1 MPGRDCSCSRR
12 TLRVSCASQN
22 ARVAGCLSVA
32 KDGTHVI
39 LSSAVRTS
47 ARSAGHR
54 LVVDPVLSSHGERVC
69 NRQCGDARPGD
80 AAPASTAAVA
90 PSAPAPPT
98 AAALEK
104 QQKELAQRRDSLEE
118 LLKNAASGPSPSAG
132 LEMIHQ
138 ELAIVKYYEL
148 VCSQHREELSRG
160 VDLAAAV
167 THWKTQLHD
176 LELAGPEEAKPYPI
190 LLLDD
195 IQDQLAATQSLEKAL
210 ATELTLG
217 KEMQQAAHRM
227 HDEAETKR
235 RKLKESL
242 ETTPAEEQQQSL
254 TGQLGVAELNC
265 QLFAELIQL
274 RRTEIANKE
283 LDAQINQVRG
293 QYLTAKRDAVG
304 RDVVFTPEQLQMVL
318 GEFDKIEADLRAQ
331 MPPLQV
337 KLQEVATREQDTQP
351 QQEVADRELRE
362 EMTEGWQQAR
372 QSLKLQITMI
382 EQRLR
387 ELVVARTQWNVRFK
401 VFNHQATPEQLAEWT
416 EDAKLYHDRL
426 QAGRQLLE
434 DQSKALLTEMGR
446 RERQVRIL
454 RNSQADAAPW
464 VEYQIA
470 CMRDLSQ
477 AYATNLVKVE
487 MLERMLSK
495 VYGALEIDR
504 QPTKA
509 ADWLAQARL
518 AVAAG
523 WNYELTSVDDRPITV
538 RKIATG
544 LVLLLLGVYASRR
557 LSRLIGKR
565 MLPRLGMN
573 SGVATAVQSVSFYVL
588 VACFAFMS
596 LELINIPLTVFTFL
610 GGAVAIGV
618 GFGSQNILNNFISG
632 LILLAEQ
639 PIRVGDLVDIN
650 GLCGNVEKIG
660 ARSTRVKTGS
670 NLEIIVPNSKFLEDN
685 VTNWTLSDTRMRT
698 VVRVGVAYGSPT
710 SDVDRLLRAA
720 VDQCPS
726 AQPSPEP
733 IVLFSDFGDNSLM
746 FEVHFW
752 TDVRSMMQAR
762 KAESELRHAI
772 DQLMRNANIT
782 IAFPQRDIH
791 LDTLKPLEVHVRQLA
806 EQETLSIRRKSA
818 A

>member
-1 MPGRDCSCSRR
+1 MSSSR
-12 TLRVSCASQN
+12 
-22 ARVAGCLSVA
+22 
-32 KDGTHVI
+32 
-39 LSSAVRTS
+39 LSSCRWCS
-47 ARSAGHR
+47 A
-54 LVVDPVLSSHGERVC
+54 
-69 NRQCGDARPGD
+69 
-80 AAPASTAAVA
+80 
-90 PSAPAPPT
+90 
-98 AAALEK
+98 K
-104 QQKELAQRRDSLEE
+104 
-118 LLKNAASGPSPSAG
+118 
-132 LEMIHQ
+132 
-138 ELAIVKYYEL
+138 
-148 VCSQHREELSRG
+148 
-160 VDLAAAV
+160 
-167 THWKTQLHD
+167 
-176 LELAGPEEAKPYPI
+176 
-190 LLLDD
+190 
-195 IQDQLAATQSLEKAL
+195 
-210 ATELTLG
+210 
-217 KEMQQAAHRM
+217 
-227 HDEAETKR
+227 
-235 RKLKESL
+235 
-242 ETTPAEEQQQSL
+242 
-254 TGQLGVAELNC
+254 
-265 QLFAELIQL
+265 
-274 RRTEIANKE
+274 
-283 LDAQINQVRG
+283 
-293 QYLTAKRDAVG
+293 
-304 RDVVFTPEQLQMVL
+304 
-318 GEFDKIEADLRAQ
+318 FDKIEADLRAQ
-331 MPPLQV
+331 IPPLQA
-337 KLQEVATREQDTQP
+337 KLQEVATREQDSQP
-351 QQEVADRELRE
+351 KQAVADRELRE
-362 EMTEGWQQAR
+362 EMAEGWLQAR

-434 DQSKALLTEMGR
+434 DQSKALLAEMGR

-454 RNSQADAAPW
+454 RNSQADVAPW
-464 VEYQIA
+464 VEYQIS

-557 LSRLIGKR
+557 LSRLIGNR
-565 MLPRLGMN
+565 MLPRLGLN

-660 ARSTRVKTGS
+660 ARSTRVKTGT

-698 VVRVGVAYGSPT
+698 VVRVGVAYGSST

-720 VDQCPS
+720 VAHCPS
-726 AQPSPEP
+726 AQPTPEP

-772 DQLMRNANIT
+772 DQLMREANIT

>member
-1 MPGRDCSCSRR
+1 MS
-12 TLRVSCASQN
+12 AS
-22 ARVAGCLSVA
+22 ATA
-32 KDGTHVI
+32 H
-39 LSSAVRTS
+39 
-47 ARSAGHR
+47 
-54 LVVDPVLSSHGERVC
+54 
-69 NRQCGDARPGD
+69 
-80 AAPASTAAVA
+80 AATPAPESTAADA
-90 PSAPAPPT
+90 PSAVAPPT

-104 QQKELAQRRDSLEE
+104 QEKVLAERRESLEE
-118 LLKNAASGPSPSAG
+118 LLKNAAAGPSPSAG
-132 LEMIHQ
+132 VEMIQQ
-138 ELAIVKYYEL
+138 ELAVVKYYEL

-160 VDLAAAV
+160 VDLAAAAAQ
-167 THWKTQLHD
+167 WKTQLHD
-176 LELAGPEEAKPYPI
+176 LELAGPEESKPYPL

-195 IQDQLAATQSLEKAL
+195 LQDQLAATQSLETTL
-210 ATELTLG
+210 TTELSLA

-235 RKLKESL
+235 RKLKEAL
-242 ETTPAEEQQQSL
+242 ETTSADEQQQSPIN
-254 TGQLGVAELNC
+254 QLEVAELNC
-265 QLFAELIQL
+265 QLFAELIRL

-283 LDAQINQVRG
+283 LDAEINQVRG
-293 QYLTAKRDAVG
+293 KYVTAKRDAVA
-304 RDVVFTPEQLQMVL
+304 RDVVFTLEQLQMVL
-318 GEFDKIEADLRAQ
+318 GELDKVEADLRAQ
-331 MPPLQV
+331 ISPLQA
-337 KLQEVATREQDTQP
+337 KLQEVATREKDSQP
-351 QQEVADRELRE
+351 KQEVADRELRE
-362 EMTEGWQQAR
+362 AMAEGWQQAR
-372 QSLKLQITMI
+372 QNLKLQITMI

-387 ELVVARTQWNVRFK
+387 ELVMARTQWNVRFK
-401 VFNHQATPEQLAEWT
+401 VFNHQATPEQRAEWT
-416 EDAKLYHDRL
+416 EAAKLYHDRL

-434 DQSKALLTEMGR
+434 DQSKALLAEMGR

-454 RNSQADAAPW
+454 RNSQADVAPW
-464 VEYQIA
+464 VEYQIS

-495 VYGALEIDR
+495 VYGALEIDS
-504 QPTKA
+504 QPTGA
-509 ADWLAQARL
+509 ADWLTQARL
-518 AVAAG
+518 AVATV

-544 LVLLLLGVYASRR
+544 LVLLLLGVYASRQ

-565 MLPRLGMN
+565 ILPRLGLN
-573 SGVATAVQSVSFYVL
+573 SGVATAVQSVSFYLL
-588 VACFAFMS
+588 VTCFAFMS

-610 GGAVAIGV
+610 GGAMAIGI

-660 ARSTRVKTGS
+660 ARSTRVKTGT
-670 NLEIIVPNSKFLEDN
+670 NLEIIVPNSKFLQDN

-720 VDQCPS
+720 VATCSS
-726 AQPSPEP
+726 ALPTPEP

-772 DQLMRNANIT
+772 DQLMREANIT

-806 EQETLSIRRKSA
+806 AQETLSIRRKSA